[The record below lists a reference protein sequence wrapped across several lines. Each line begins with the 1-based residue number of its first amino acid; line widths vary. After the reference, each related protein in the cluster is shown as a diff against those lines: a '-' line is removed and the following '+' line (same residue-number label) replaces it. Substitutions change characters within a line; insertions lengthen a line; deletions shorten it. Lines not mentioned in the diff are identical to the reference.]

1 MQVTIKLINISE
13 IMIVDDDIFNH
24 EAIDMILLSLNI
36 EIKIERAYRGDT
48 AIQKYKEKL
57 KNKCGK
63 LCEVFKFILMDIDM
77 PVMDGIE
84 AS

>member
-48 AIQKYKEKL
+48 AI
-57 KNKCGK
+57 
-63 LCEVFKFILMDIDM
+63 
-77 PVMDGIE
+77 
-84 AS
+84 